1 MSKDFARDLGYLS
14 KFLQGLRTHAASLE
28 APASARL
35 AALLDDQERAW
46 AEIRSLIAAG
56 TVDPGAAPVEA
67 SRLAPEAPRP
77 APETPL
83 KPAAPSVATTGE
95 ATGRRFTVGSLI
107 S

>member
-35 AALLDDQERAW
+35 AALLDDQDRAW

-56 TVDPGAAPVEA
+56 TVDPGAAPV
-67 SRLAPEAPRP
+67 EAPRP

>member
-56 TVDPGAAPVEA
+56 TAEPGAAPVEA
-67 SRLAPEAPRP
+67 PRP
-77 APETPL
+77 APEAPL